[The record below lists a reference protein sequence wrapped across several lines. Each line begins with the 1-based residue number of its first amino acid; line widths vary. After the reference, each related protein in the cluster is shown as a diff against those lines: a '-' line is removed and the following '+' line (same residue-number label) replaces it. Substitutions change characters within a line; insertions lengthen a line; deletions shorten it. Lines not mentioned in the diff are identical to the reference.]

1 MPSTFTPKI
10 GLELQETGSNTN
22 VWGSNL
28 NSNVIELVE
37 QAIAGLTSVA
47 LGAVDVTLT
56 KSNGVP
62 DEARSAILY
71 LHGAMAN
78 DVAVIVPS
86 VTKAYVVDNRTTGG
100 FVATVKTAGGT
111 GVATRS
117 GNAQLLYV
125 TGTSVI
131 PASSPVSASTP
142 EFGSAAFANV
152 GVSVN
157 ELAPVSAN
165 DAKYAG
171 LVAGNVFTS
180 VNRFNKQIFSP
191 PVTVTYAVTMSVD
204 FTQGND
210 FVVSLA
216 GNATIV
222 PVGHQPGQGGNIW
235 LYQDAVGGRTVA
247 WANTFAFPASTAPTL
262 TATASAVD
270 LVPYAV
276 RTSVKIDAGFL
287 GDMR

>member
-10 GLELQETGSNTN
+10 GLELQETGANTN
-22 VWGSNL
+22 IWGSNL

-47 LGAVDVTLT
+47 LGSLDVTLT

-62 DEARSAILY
+62 DQARSAILY

-78 DVAVIVPS
+78 DVAVVVPS
-86 VTKAYVVDNRTTGG
+86 VTKSYVVDNRTTGG
-100 FVATVKTAGGT
+100 FIATIKTAGGS
-111 GVATRS
+111 GVPTRG
-117 GNAQLLYV
+117 GNAQLVYV

-131 PASSPVSASTP
+131 PASSPVSAAAP
-142 EFGSAAFANV
+142 EFGSAAYANV
-152 GVSVN
+152 GTSIN

-171 LVAGNVFTS
+171 LTAGNVFTNA
-180 VNRFNKQIFSP
+180 NRFNKQVFSP
-191 PVTVTYAVTMSVD
+191 PVTVTYATTISVD
-204 FTQGND
+204 FALGND
-210 FVVSLA
+210 FIVSLG

-235 LYQDAVGGRTVA
+235 LYQDAVGGRSVA
-247 WANTFAFPASTAPTL
+247 WVSAFAFPASTAPTL

-270 LVPYAV
+270 IVPYAV
-276 RTSVKIDAGFL
+276 RTSAKIDAGFL